1 MKSSVTKFA
10 SKTAFTARYAVRSLF
25 DGSRNGSRIGA
36 LIATIAL
43 SPAVAFAGDAAGALH
58 CRALT
63 GAATVGARPGA
74 SFTTRVTLEGKV
86 PIVYNS
92 AIFRVVLT
100 GENVSINDYA
110 WASPFETGG
119 ATDFSLLGMELPS
132 LVTAETLEGPTYP
145 ADVLDVEFANFL
157 MDGDAS
163 NGTVVEIEFT
173 MPAKSQPGDTFFIA
187 AVPDTFAF
195 GFISYPVDTGSVLT
209 VRTTFSP
216 DFDGDGSVGAVD
228 LALYLAAWGTPNGD
242 LDGDGLS
249 NSQDLALLLASWG

>member
-1 MKSSVTKFA
+1 MTFESMITFARTCPRRSVFG
-10 SKTAFTARYAVRSLF
+10 ARKAAGLVCAV
-25 DGSRNGSRIGA
+25 
-36 LIATIAL
+36 IATSAV
-43 SPAVAFAGDAAGALH
+43 SPTMAFAGQTAGTLH
-58 CRALT
+58 CRSLA
-63 GAATVGARPGA
+63 GASTVGARPGA
-74 SFTTRVTLEGKV
+74 SFTARVTLESKV
-86 PIVYNS
+86 PIIYNS

-132 LVTAETLEGPTYP
+132 LVTPETLEGPAYP

-157 MDGDAS
+157 LAGDAS
-163 NGTVVEIEFT
+163 NGTVVEVEFV
-173 MPAKSQPGDTFFIA
+173 MPAKAQPGETFFIA

-216 DFDGDGSVGAVD
+216 DFDGDGSVGAAD

-249 NSQDLALLLASWG
+249 NSQDLALLLASWD